1 MMTNMRT
8 IESGD
13 FCHQIS
19 KGLLDFLNYCN
30 CTTIND
36 GLFFRG
42 NTAFSIFLISD
53 IHLIVGVL

>member
-8 IESGD
+8 IESGN

-30 CTTIND
+30 CTMKNDD
-36 GLFFRG
+36 GLFFEVILHFA
-42 NTAFSIFLISD
+42 NF
-53 IHLIVGVL
+53 